1 MPKISRN
8 RYRVAKIYSDLT
20 LNRIKLDI
28 DQVQSEETVMNASS
42 SIEVNSSILSSTI
55 SSTSTSSIDLIP
67 NLIIGENNSEPENI
81 SYETE
86 YQNIVTVDD
95 CNLNPNFDIVEDS
108 FPNQSNK
115 SLSYQLSEWALTH
128 QITHVAL
135 NDLLKILKPH
145 HDDLPVDART
155 LLKTP
160 RKTDIEIVQP
170 GHYYHFGLENC
181 VQNLFC
187 RYPPF
192 KNLEYI
198 QVCINIDGLPIAK
211 SSSSQVYPILCS
223 IFENLNFVDIVGI
236 YHGNEKPK
244 EANLFLRSFVEEA
257 IKLTESGITV
267 NSHKYPFQIKSFI
280 CDVPAKA
287 FITITKGH
295 SGYFSCSKCNIEGI
309 YYNNRV
315 CFPNLENLR
324 LRTDF
329 EFRSKLQEEHH
340 LGTSI
345 LESIPNLDM
354 INSFPLDPMHLLY
367 LGVVKKL
374 IVGLW
379 CNGTPATKLSYKQIS
394 DISDTLV
401 SRRKNMPSEF
411 NRKPRPLSE
420 SKRWKATEFRQFL
433 LYTGP
438 IVLKSV
444 LSPDR
449 YINFLTLHIAV
460 IILSNNKYQEK
471 HLDYAHSLFCYF
483 VKTFVILYGQENCS
497 HNIHNLLHICN
508 DSKNFGILSN
518 FHAFPFENYMQD
530 IKKNA

>member
-1 MPKISRN
+1 MDCLLQK
-8 RYRVAKIYSDLT
+8 V
-20 LNRIKLDI
+20 
-28 DQVQSEETVMNASS
+28 QVVKF
-42 SIEVNSSILSSTI
+42 
-55 SSTSTSSIDLIP
+55 IP
-67 NLIIGENNSEPENI
+67 F
-81 SYETE
+81 Y
-86 YQNIVTVDD
+86 VV
-95 CNLNPNFDIVEDS
+95 F
-108 FPNQSNK
+108 
-115 SLSYQLSEWALTH
+115 
-128 QITHVAL
+128 
-135 NDLLKILKPH
+135 
-145 HDDLPVDART
+145 
-155 LLKTP
+155 
-160 RKTDIEIVQP
+160 
-170 GHYYHFGLENC
+170 
-181 VQNLFC
+181 
-187 RYPPF
+187 
-192 KNLEYI
+192 
-198 QVCINIDGLPIAK
+198 
-211 SSSSQVYPILCS
+211 
-223 IFENLNFVDIVGI
+223 FENLNFVDIVGI

-244 EANLFLRSFVEEA
+244 EANLFLRNFVEEA
-257 IKLTESGITV
+257 IKLTESGIIV

-374 IVGLW
+374 IVSLW
-379 CNGTPATKLSYKQIS
+379 CNGIPATKLSYKQIS
-394 DISDTLV
+394 NISDTLV
-401 SRRKNMPSEF
+401 SQRKNMPSEF

-530 IKKNA
+530 IKKMLRKNEKPLQQIICRKEN